1 MRDSSNLGVDPLSD
15 LLDFL
20 QVRCD
25 LSGSLVAGGAWAR
38 RFANLDAIKFCAVT
52 QGRCWYA
59 LDDVPAP
66 QLAESGDVLIT
77 NGTRTLTLAS
87 AAELLPDAGQAPVER
102 DDDDR
107 YRLGQGEDFTMIGG
121 KVRLDADRQALLLS
135 GLPPLIHVRGGA
147 AEAEPLSWLLR
158 QLVVEMKSSR
168 PGRASMVAG
177 LTQLLF
183 TQTLRAWL
191 AGAPADDKGWLQG
204 FADPRLSIVLSCIH
218 GEPARG
224 WTLQTLA
231 KSAGMSRTSLA
242 VRFRERMGIPP
253 LAYLTQWR
261 MYLAR
266 RELLA
271 GAAIAEV
278 AARVGYASES
288 AFSSAFKRV
297 MAVAPGHYRRDA
309 RNDAAQPA
317 AAGDANSG
325 DF

>member
-1 MRDSSNLGVDPLSD
+1 MRDSSNLPPDPLSD

-20 QVRCD
+20 QVECD
-25 LSGSLVAGGAWAR
+25 LSGRLVAGGTWAR
-38 RFANLDAIKFCAVT
+38 RFANLDAIKFCALT
-52 QGRCWYA
+52 QGRCWYS
-59 LDDVPAP
+59 LDDTSPP
-66 QLAESGDVLIT
+66 RLAETGDVLIT

-87 AAELLPDAGQAPVER
+87 DAGLIPGAGTAPIAR

-107 YRLGQGEDFTMIGG
+107 YCLGHGQDFTMLGG

-147 AEAEPLSWLLR
+147 VEAEPLSWLLR
-158 QLVVEMKSSR
+158 QLVSEMASHR
-168 PGRASMVAG
+168 PGRASAIAG

-191 AGAPADDKGWLQG
+191 AHAPEDDKGWLKG
-204 FADPRLSIVLSCIH
+204 FADPRLSLALSCIH
-218 GEPARG
+218 GEPSRR
-224 WTLQTLA
+224 WSLHSLA
-231 KSAGMSRTSLA
+231 KHAGMSRTSLA
-242 VRFRERMGIPP
+242 VRFREQMGMPP
-253 LAYLTQWR
+253 LAYLTRWR

-271 GAAIAEV
+271 GEAIAEV
-278 AARVGYASES
+278 AMKVGYASES

-297 MAVAPGHYRRDA
+297 MAVAPGYYRRGA
-309 RNDAAQPA
+309 SGETPEQTPSAAS
-317 AAGDANSG
+317 DSG